1 MTVFPFQIGEVT
13 SLYHRV
19 LKSRDLSTETAA
31 AELKDVV
38 SLSAEAKRQKILEE
52 TQSAVLNRI
61 KNGS

>member
-19 LKSRDLSTETAA
+19 LKSRDLTSEPETT
-31 AELKDVV
+31 ELKDVV

-52 TQSAVLNRI
+52 TQNAVLSRI
-61 KNGS
+61 KTGS

>member
-19 LKSRDLSTETAA
+19 LKSRDLASEPEPT
-31 AELKDVV
+31 ELKDVV
-38 SLSAEAKRQKILEE
+38 SLSAEARRQKVLEQ
-52 TQSAVLNRI
+52 TQSAVLSRI